1 MEQDQETEYL
11 PFDTQDI
18 DVPSKLNTLIYGPPG
33 VGKTVLAGTASLY
46 TLTSP
51 VLYIDVEGGSMS
63 MRDFYNKSN
72 IRIVRPTVFDRD
84 MERYYTHLSSAKN
97 KFKTVVIDSGTEV
110 QKLSMSCI
118 MQKLFESRPDKI
130 GSSPSL
136 QEWGKNSDAMR
147 KFVRFYRD
155 LPINVIILCLQ
166 QDVKDEM
173 TGQVTVKPSFSGKLP
188 DEICGMMDI
197 VGKMSTTLRTN
208 GDKQEVSR
216 CILFQPQGSF
226 LAKDRSNRLPSVM
239 HDPTIEKIYELAITP
254 PTKEE

>member
-1 MEQDQETEYL
+1 METEQEENL
-11 PFDTQDI
+11 PFVTQDI

-33 VGKTVLAGTASLY
+33 IGKTVLAGTASLHAP
-46 TLTSP
+46 TSP

-63 MRDFYNKSN
+63 MRDFYDKRN

-84 MERYYTHLSSAKN
+84 MESYYTHLASPKN
-97 KFKTVVIDSGTEV
+97 KFRTVVIDSGTEV
-110 QKLSMSCI
+110 QKLSMQCI
-118 MQKLFESRPDKI
+118 MQKLYESRPDKI

-166 QDVKDEM
+166 QEVKDEM
-173 TGQVTVKPSFSGKLP
+173 TGQITVKPSFSGKLP

-197 VGKMSTTLRTN
+197 VGKMSTTLKTD
-208 GDKQEVSR
+208 GDRQELSR

-226 LAKDRSNRLPSVM
+226 LAKDRSNRLPAVL
-239 HDPTIEKIYELAITP
+239 HDPTIEKIYTLAITP